1 MNKEIYQQY
10 AKIKNQIKALEAEA
24 KELEPQIVEDMG
36 EEKSISTTI
45 GSFYITKRKSWTYSQ
60 ALNELASGLR
70 IKQIMEQSNGTAK
83 SKESQS
89 LIFKAVKAK

>member
-1 MNKEIYQQY
+1 MNKQIYQQY

-36 EEKSISTTI
+36 EVRSIATTI
-45 GSFYITKRKSWTYSQ
+45 GLFFITCRKSWTYSQ
-60 ALNELASGLR
+60 ALNELATGLK

-83 SKESQS
+83 AKESQS
-89 LIFKAVKAK
+89 LTFKAIKAK